1 MTDPLDH
8 IAAEQ
13 LDHQLRSA
21 AAVAA
26 DSLELVAA
34 LVEEAKAGRVHELL
48 GFPSWTAYLA
58 DALGGKL
65 HVPDAVRSELIG
77 LLSDEGMSV
86 RGISAVTRVSKSAV
100 SRQVSHGGTR
110 EPQSESVHA
119 PLPVVGLD
127 GKVYRKRQPK
137 PVSPNW
143 SGDVGNVVVP
153 LPTTTPTVKYTTFV
167 VDPPWRYENT
177 SSRGAAENHY
187 GTMSIRELRD
197 LHVVPDLAD
206 KNAHLY
212 LWTTTSHLRDAFEV
226 MESWGF
232 TYKSDLVWVKPQMG
246 MGNYVRVSHEHVL
259 FGVKGRLPTL
269 ANNVVSHF
277 SAPRRRHSQ
286 KPPVFLDIVERLSPG
301 PRLEVFSR
309 CLKTLGVGK
318 ECECARCL
326 KGWDVWGNQ
335 AADREESA

>member
-58 DALGGKL
+58 DVLGGKL
-65 HVPDAVRSELIG
+65 HVPDDVRRELIG
-77 LLSDEGMSV
+77 LLADEGMSV
-86 RGISAVTRVSKSAV
+86 RGIAEATGVSKSSV
-100 SRQVSHGGTR
+100 SREIQVSQRGTPESR
-110 EPQSESVHA
+110 PGSETA
-119 PLPVVGLD
+119 PASVVGLD
-127 GKVYRKRQPK
+127 GRVYRKRQPK
-137 PVSPNW
+137 PSTA
-143 SGDVGNVVVP
+143 GDAGNVVP

-187 GTMSIRELRD
+187 GTMSIRELCD
-197 LHVVPDLAD
+197 LTVVPDLAG
-206 KNAHLY
+206 KNSHLY
-212 LWTTTSHLRDAFEV
+212 LWTTTSHLREAFSV

-232 TYKSDLVWVKPQMG
+232 TYKTDMVWTKPQMG

-269 ANNVVSHF
+269 ANDVVSHF

-286 KPPVFLDIVERLSPG
+286 KPAMFLDIVERLSPG
-301 PRLEVFSR
+301 PHLEVFSR
-309 CLKTLGVGK
+309 CLKALGVAK
-318 ECECARCL
+318 ECECASCR

-335 AADREESA
+335 AADQEESA

>member
-1 MTDPLDH
+1 MSDSLDRTS
-8 IAAEQ
+8 AEQ
-13 LDHQLRSA
+13 LDHQLREA
-21 AAVAA
+21 VAVAA
-26 DSLELVAA
+26 GSLELVAG
-34 LVEEAKAGRVHELL
+34 LVAEAKARGVHETL
-48 GFPSWTAYLA
+48 GYPSWTAYLA

-65 HVPDAVRSELIG
+65 HVPDALRSELIG
-77 LLSDEGMSV
+77 LLAGEGVSV
-86 RGISAVTRVSKSAV
+86 RGIAAVTGVSKSAV
-100 SRQVSHGGTR
+100 ARQVSHDGTP
-110 EPQSESVHA
+110 ELQSESGHA
-119 PLPVVGLD
+119 PSPVVGLD

-137 PVSPNW
+137 PTR
-143 SGDVGNVVVP
+143 SGDTGSVVVP
-153 LPTTTPTVKYTTFV
+153 LPIATPTVKYKTFV

-187 GTMSIRELRD
+187 GTMSIRELCD

-226 MESWGF
+226 MEAWGF
-232 TYKSDLVWVKPQMG
+232 AYKSDLVWTKPQMG
-246 MGNYVRVSHEHVL
+246 MGNYVRVSHEHIL
-259 FGVKGRLPTL
+259 FGVKGKLPTL
-269 ANNVVSHF
+269 SNSVVSHF